1 MKMCMEAFAD
11 MSWMNGHRRL
21 NWSKA
26 HIACPKLIYS
36 LKDPLP
42 HVVSITTIKPTS
54 LGDEKTASLYPS
66 TQQAT
71 GQKTRQ
77 NHWKH
82 YMVLQR
88 WVRGGQTL
96 PAGSGLDMVMR
107 AWGQDKVADWG
118 EEQHWSWQSFHAT
131 VQLIPSHS
139 VPQSHRLL
147 PPRQISNVSF
157 LVCFPA
163 LLFLF
168 ISICALL
175 KLLLER
181 AGVFRS
187 VMETAEN
194 AILPPLLAG
203 HVVDDNLGGAGGWC
217 GNEGSRKR
225 VLIEN

>member
-1 MKMCMEAFAD
+1 M
-11 MSWMNGHRRL
+11 
-21 NWSKA
+21 
-26 HIACPKLIYS
+26 
-36 LKDPLP
+36 
-42 HVVSITTIKPTS
+42 
-54 LGDEKTASLYPS
+54 
-66 TQQAT
+66 
-71 GQKTRQ
+71 
-77 NHWKH
+77 
-82 YMVLQR
+82 
-88 WVRGGQTL
+88 
-96 PAGSGLDMVMR
+96 
-107 AWGQDKVADWG
+107 ADWG

-131 VQLIPSHS
+131 VQLIPSHF

-163 LLFLF
+163 LFLF

-175 KLLLER
+175 KQLLER

-217 GNEGSRKR
+217 GNEGSKKEHKKPMSFNRELNCENKHIYPQFGHCNIWNTIINQTELFEQKCFSNR
-225 VLIEN
+225 VPDSFIFHWSDNQRAPPPNLHRWLIKCCRLRLIRFS